1 VCGSA
6 FESGTMEAE
15 ERAPVRPIAAT
26 LVAALVA
33 LAAFLIYQRL
43 RELRA

>member
-1 VCGSA
+1 
-6 FESGTMEAE
+6 MEAE

-33 LAAFLIYQRL
+33 FLIYQRL

>member
-1 VCGSA
+1 
-6 FESGTMEAE
+6 MEAE